1 MAPFPGPRAAT
12 LSSGSKMELDIHSAD
27 GKSTG
32 KKAKLNDAVFA
43 IEPNDHAI
51 WLDVKQH
58 LANRRQGTA
67 KTLEKSEVSG
77 STKKL
82 HRQKGTGGSRKG
94 SIKSPLFKGGARVFG
109 PKPHEYGFKLN
120 RKVKDLA
127 RRSALTHKAKSG
139 AISVLDGK
147 GMDSA
152 KTRDYAGMLK
162 AFNLTGRKALV
173 VLPAK
178 NDKVLL
184 GTRNI
189 QGARVVTASEVNTY
203 DIMNASRVLI
213 TVDAIAPLETTLSK

>member
-1 MAPFPGPRAAT
+1 
-12 LSSGSKMELDIHSAD
+12 MELEIFAKD

-58 LANRRQGTA
+58 LANKRQGTH

-109 PKPHEYGFKLN
+109 PKPRDYSFKLN
-120 RKVKDLA
+120 KKVKDLA
-127 RRSALTHKAKSG
+127 RRSALTYKAKDG
-139 AISVLDGK
+139 AIKVIDTIGISAPKTKDFAAFLKSFELGARKSIVVVPEKDDNVL
-147 GMDSA
+147 MSA
-152 KTRDYAGMLK
+152 R
-162 AFNLTGRKALV
+162 NLQ
-173 VLPAK
+173 
-178 NDKVLL
+178 
-184 GTRNI
+184 GTR
-189 QGARVVTASEVNTY
+189 VVVASELSTY
-203 DIMNASRVLI
+203 DIMNCNGMLI
-213 TVDAIAPLETTLSK
+213 VQDAIAPLEATLTK

>member
-1 MAPFPGPRAAT
+1 
-12 LSSGSKMELDIHSAD
+12 MELEIFGQD

-58 LANRRQGTA
+58 LANKRQGTA

-94 SIKSPLFKGGARVFG
+94 SIKNPLYKGGARVFG
-109 PKPHEYGFKLN
+109 PKPRDYHFKLN
-120 RKVKDLA
+120 KKVKDLA
-127 RRSALTHKAKSG
+127 RRSALTHKVKDGS
-139 AISVLDGK
+139 IKVLDAVT
-147 GMDSA
+147 MSA
-152 KTRDYAGMLK
+152 PRTKDYAALLK
-162 AFNLTGRKALV
+162 AFELGTRRSVL

-178 NDKVLL
+178 DDNVLL
-184 GTRNI
+184 SARNL
-189 QGARVVTASEVNTY
+189 QGVRVVTASELNTY
-203 DIMNASRVLI
+203 DIMNANGLLI
-213 TVDAIAPLETTLSK
+213 VKDAIAPLEATLSK

>member
-1 MAPFPGPRAAT
+1 
-12 LSSGSKMELDIHSAD
+12 MELEIFAKD

-58 LANRRQGTA
+58 LANKRQGTH

-109 PKPHEYGFKLN
+109 PKPRDYSFKLN
-120 RKVKDLA
+120 KKVKDLA
-127 RRSALTHKAKSG
+127 RRSALTYKAKDG
-139 AISVLDGK
+139 AIKVV
-147 GMDSA
+147 DSIGLA
-152 KTRDYAGMLK
+152 APKTKEFAAFLK
-162 AFNLTGRKALV
+162 SFELGARKSLLV
-173 VLPAK
+173 VPTK
-178 NDKVLL
+178 DDNVLMSA
-184 GTRNI
+184 RNI
-189 QGARVVTASEVNTY
+189 QGARVVVASELSTY
-203 DIMNASRVLI
+203 DIMNCNGMLI
-213 TVDAIAPLETTLSK
+213 VHDAIAPLEATLTK

>member
-1 MAPFPGPRAAT
+1 
-12 LSSGSKMELDIHSAD
+12 MELEIYGKD

-43 IEPNDHAI
+43 IEKPNDHAI

-58 LANRRQGTA
+58 LANKRQGTA

-109 PKPHEYGFKLN
+109 PQPRDYDFKLN

-127 RRSALTHKAKSG
+127 RRSALTYKAKDG
-139 AISVLDGK
+139 AIKVLDTTGL
-147 GMDSA
+147 SA
-152 KTRDYAGMLK
+152 PKTSAYAELLK
-162 AFNLTGRKALV
+162 AFQLDTRKSVLV
-173 VLPAK
+173 VPSK
-178 NDKVLL
+178 DDNVLL
-184 GTRNI
+184 SARNI
-189 QGARVVTASEVNTY
+189 QGAKVVVASELNTY
-203 DIMNASRVLI
+203 DIMNANGLI
-213 TVDAIAPLETTLSK
+213 ILKDAIAPLETTLTK

>member
-1 MAPFPGPRAAT
+1 
-12 LSSGSKMELDIHSAD
+12 MELEIHSKD

-58 LANRRQGTA
+58 LANKRQGTS

-109 PKPHEYGFKLN
+109 PKPRDYHFKLN
-120 RKVKDLA
+120 KKVKDLA
-127 RRSALTHKAKSG
+127 RRSALTYKAKDGSIKVID
-139 AISVLDGK
+139 AISLT
-147 GMDSA
+147 A
-152 KTRDYAGMLK
+152 PKTSEFAALLK
-162 AFNLTGRKALV
+162 AFQLNTRKSVLV
-173 VLPAK
+173 VPSK
-178 NDKVLL
+178 DDNIVLSA
-184 GTRNI
+184 RNL
-189 QGARVVTASEVNTY
+189 QNTRVVVASDLNTY
-203 DIMNASRVLI
+203 DIMNANGLLI
-213 TVDAIAPLETTLSK
+213 LKEAIAPLETILTK

>member
-1 MAPFPGPRAAT
+1 
-12 LSSGSKMELDIHSAD
+12 MELDIHTKD

-58 LANRRQGTA
+58 LANKRQGTA

-109 PKPHEYGFKLN
+109 PQPRDYHFKLN
-120 RKVKDLA
+120 KKVKDLA
-127 RRSALTHKAKSG
+127 RRSALTYKAKDG
-139 AISVLDGK
+139 AIKVVDAVTL
-147 GMDSA
+147 SA
-152 KTRDYAGMLK
+152 PKTSEFAKLLK
-162 AFNLTGRKALV
+162 AFELGARKSVIV
-173 VLPAK
+173 VPSK
-178 NDKVLL
+178 DDNIVLSA
-184 GTRNI
+184 RNI
-189 QGARVVTASEVNTY
+189 QGTRVVVASELNTY
-203 DIMNASRVLI
+203 DIMNANGLLI
-213 TVDAIAPLETTLSK
+213 VKDAIAPLEATLTK

>member
-1 MAPFPGPRAAT
+1 
-12 LSSGSKMELDIHSAD
+12 MELEIHNAD

-58 LANRRQGTA
+58 LANKRQGTA

-109 PKPHEYGFKLN
+109 PQPRDYHFKLN
-120 RKVKDLA
+120 KKVKDLA
-127 RRSALTHKAKSG
+127 RRSALTHKAKDG
-139 AISVLDGK
+139 AIAVLDGVK
-147 GMDSA
+147 LKA
-152 KTRDYAGMLK
+152 PKTKDFASLLK
-162 AFNLTGRKALV
+162 AFELTDRKALLVLAAKDDNV
-173 VLPAK
+173 VLSS
-178 NDKVLL
+178 
-184 GTRNI
+184 RNI
-189 QGARVVTASEVNTY
+189 RGARVVTASELNTY
-203 DIMNASRVLI
+203 DIMNANRVLI
-213 TVDAIAPLETTLSK
+213 AADAIAPLEATLTK

>member
-1 MAPFPGPRAAT
+1 
-12 LSSGSKMELDIHSAD
+12 MELEIYGKD

-43 IEPNDHAI
+43 IEANDHAI

-109 PKPHEYGFKLN
+109 PKPRDYHFKLN

-127 RRSALTHKAKSG
+127 RRSALTQKVKAD
-139 AISVLDGK
+139 AVRVLDG
-147 GMDSA
+147 MSMTSP
-152 KTRDYAGMLK
+152 KTKDFAALLK
-162 AFNLTGRKALV
+162 AFEIGDRRSLLVLPNMDSNV
-173 VLPAK
+173 VLSA
-178 NDKVLL
+178 
-184 GTRNI
+184 RNI
-189 QGARVVTASEVNTY
+189 QGARVVSASEVNTY
-203 DIMNASRVLI
+203 DIMNATKVLI
-213 TVDAIAPLETTLSK
+213 VTDAIAPLEATLTK

>member
-1 MAPFPGPRAAT
+1 
-12 LSSGSKMELDIHSAD
+12 MELEIFAKD

-58 LANRRQGTA
+58 LANKRQGTH

-109 PKPHEYGFKLN
+109 PQPRDYSFKLN
-120 RKVKDLA
+120 KKVKDLA
-127 RRSALTHKAKSG
+127 RRSALTYKAKDG
-139 AISVLDGK
+139 AIKVIESVGLN
-147 GMDSA
+147 A
-152 KTRDYAGMLK
+152 PKTSEFASFLK
-162 AFNLTGRKALV
+162 SFDLSDRKSLLV
-173 VLPAK
+173 VPVK
-178 NDKVLL
+178 DDNVLL
-184 GTRNI
+184 SARNI
-189 QGARVVTASEVNTY
+189 QGARVVVANELNTF
-203 DIMNASRVLI
+203 DIMNCNGLLI
-213 TVDAIAPLETTLSK
+213 VKDAIAPLEATLTK

>member
-1 MAPFPGPRAAT
+1 
-12 LSSGSKMELDIHSAD
+12 MELDIHSAD

-32 KKAKLNDAVFA
+32 KKAKLNDAVFG

-109 PKPHEYGFKLN
+109 PKPRDHHFKLN
-120 RKVKDLA
+120 KKVKDLA
-127 RRSALTHKAKSG
+127 RRSALTHKAKAG
-139 AISVLDGK
+139 AIAVLDGVK
-147 GMDSA
+147 FKAA
-152 KTRDYAGMLK
+152 KTKDYASMLK
-162 AFNLTGRKALV
+162 AFDLTDRKSLLV
-173 VLPAK
+173 LAAADA
-178 NDKVLL
+178 NVLL
-184 GTRNI
+184 SSRNI
-189 QGARVVTASEVNTY
+189 QGARVVMATEVSTY
-203 DIMNASRVLI
+203 DIMNANRVLI
-213 TVDAIAPLETTLSK
+213 AQEAIAPLEATLTK

>member
-1 MAPFPGPRAAT
+1 
-12 LSSGSKMELDIHSAD
+12 MELEIYGKD

-32 KKAKLNDAVFA
+32 KKAKLSDAVFA
-43 IEPNDHAI
+43 IESNDHAI

-109 PKPHEYGFKLN
+109 PKPRDYHFKLN

-127 RRSALTHKAKSG
+127 RRSALTQKVKAD
-139 AISVLDGK
+139 AVRLLDG
-147 GMDSA
+147 MSMSSP
-152 KTRDYAGMLK
+152 KTKDFAALLK
-162 AFNLTGRKALV
+162 AFDVSDRRSLLVLPSMDSNV
-173 VLPAK
+173 VLSA
-178 NDKVLL
+178 
-184 GTRNI
+184 RNL
-189 QGARVVTASEVNTY
+189 QGARVVSASEVNTY
-203 DIMNASRVLI
+203 DIMNATKVLI
-213 TVDAIAPLETTLSK
+213 VTDAIAPLEATLTK

>member
-1 MAPFPGPRAAT
+1 
-12 LSSGSKMELDIHSAD
+12 MELEIYGQD

-43 IEPNDHAI
+43 IESNDHAI

-109 PKPHEYGFKLN
+109 PKPRDYHFKLN
-120 RKVKDLA
+120 KKVKDLA
-127 RRSALTHKAKSG
+127 RRSALTQKAKAD
-139 AISVLDGK
+139 AIRVLDG
-147 GMDSA
+147 MSMTA
-152 KTRDYAGMLK
+152 PKTKDFVALMK
-162 AFNLTGRKALV
+162 AFELTDRRSLL
-173 VLPAK
+173 VLPALDG
-178 NDKVLL
+178 NVVLSS
-184 GTRNI
+184 RNV

-203 DIMNASRVLI
+203 DIMNATKVLI
-213 TVDAIAPLETTLSK
+213 VKDAIAPLEATLTK

>member
-1 MAPFPGPRAAT
+1 
-12 LSSGSKMELDIHSAD
+12 MELDIHTKD

-58 LANRRQGTA
+58 LANKRQGTS

-109 PKPHEYGFKLN
+109 PKPRDYHFKLN
-120 RKVKDLA
+120 KKVKDLA
-127 RRSALTHKAKSG
+127 RRSALTYKAK
-139 AISVLDGK
+139 DGSIK
-147 GMDSA
+147 VIDAMTLTA
-152 KTRDYAGMLK
+152 PKTSEFAALLK
-162 AFNLTGRKALV
+162 AFQLNTRKSVLV
-173 VLPAK
+173 VPSK
-178 NDKVLL
+178 DDNIVLSA
-184 GTRNI
+184 RNL
-189 QGARVVTASEVNTY
+189 QNTRVVVASDLNTY
-203 DIMNASRVLI
+203 DIMNANGLLI
-213 TVDAIAPLETTLSK
+213 LKEAIAPLETILTK

>member
-1 MAPFPGPRAAT
+1 
-12 LSSGSKMELDIHSAD
+12 MELDIHSVD

-32 KKAKLNDAVFA
+32 KKAKLNDAVFS

-109 PKPHEYGFKLN
+109 PKPRDYHFKLN

-127 RRSALTHKAKSG
+127 RRSALTHKANNG
-139 AISVLDGK
+139 AISVLDGVK
-147 GMDSA
+147 FSA
-152 KTRDYAGMLK
+152 ARTKEYAAILK
-162 AFNLTGRKALV
+162 AFGTLERSSLLV
-173 VLPAK
+173 LASK
-178 NDKVLL
+178 DDNVLL
-184 GTRNI
+184 SARNL
-189 QGARVVTASEVNTY
+189 QGARVVTASEVSTY
-203 DIMNASRVLI
+203 DIMNAKRVLI
-213 TVDAIAPLETTLSK
+213 AQDAIAPLEATLTK

>member
-1 MAPFPGPRAAT
+1 
-12 LSSGSKMELDIHSAD
+12 MELEIHGKD

-58 LANRRQGTA
+58 LANKRQGTA

-109 PKPHEYGFKLN
+109 PKPRDYHFKLN
-120 RKVKDLA
+120 KKVKDLA
-127 RRSALTHKAKSG
+127 RRSALTYKTKDGSLKVIDSVALTAPKTSEFA
-139 AISVLDGK
+139 AI
-147 GMDSA
+147 
-152 KTRDYAGMLK
+152 LK
-162 AFNLTGRKALV
+162 AFQ
-173 VLPAK
+173 
-178 NDKVLL
+178 L
-184 GTRNI
+184 GTRKSLLVVPKKDENLVLSARNI
-189 QGARVVTASEVNTY
+189 QNTRVVVASELNTY
-203 DIMNASRVLI
+203 DIMNANGLLI
-213 TVDAIAPLETTLSK
+213 VQEAIAPLETILTK

>member
-1 MAPFPGPRAAT
+1 
-12 LSSGSKMELDIHSAD
+12 MELDIHTKD

-58 LANRRQGTA
+58 LANQRQGTA

-109 PKPHEYGFKLN
+109 PQPRDYHFKLN
-120 RKVKDLA
+120 KKVKDLA
-127 RRSALTHKAKSG
+127 RRSALTHKAK
-139 AISVLDGK
+139 DGSIK
-147 GMDSA
+147 VIDAVSMSA
-152 KTRDYAGMLK
+152 PKTSEFVAMLK
-162 AFNLTGRKALV
+162 AFELTGRKSVLV
-173 VLPAK
+173 VPSK
-178 NDKVLL
+178 DDNVLL
-184 GTRNI
+184 SARNI
-189 QGARVVTASEVNTY
+189 QRTRVVVASELNTY
-203 DIMNASRVLI
+203 DIMNASGLLI
-213 TVDAIAPLETTLSK
+213 VKDAIAPLETILTK